1 MASERAEFRQRLLE
15 FDTAT
20 GDIKTRHSLADSMAP
35 QLDTLRRDGRGWR
48 MDFMEPDTLTRKN
61 IRFTSGAF
69 DRFRGFLQGTGR
81 QGFRVKGK
89 KSSTNGLEKLR
100 SFIGLYDLIAG
111 LSPVGHHYKNPP
123 SQNMTDTQQQIY
135 TGRQTL
141 FYTAVALQ
149 GIEIINLGRQG
160 IKTII
165 PAIRSSLP
173 PGQKPP
179 KLPDI
184 SGSGKLPGGLKKVG
198 RLGKKVGRFVPILG
212 LAVPGASLTLTL
224 IEYENEE
231 DPEVKKLME
240 SMVTFEWVD
249 TYVSVISEFL
259 GPVGAFI
266 DGIMHYVRGI
276 FQENYKRKLK
286 KLAYKKLQDASG
298 EAAKIFDLIHAQLD
312 PKSFLANKQTLN
324 ALMSEDG
331 KSLLPLNIRSINL
344 ENQTLT
350 YGGVYSFRPTLI
362 AGKKDD
368 WKQKNCEKIPYVP
381 KAPLRHCA
389 SHINRIEYSPNTF
402 NPIDYGLATLCR
414 DEPRLTGYQ
423 CSDGVFRNLGQMS
436 DKKVI
441 LMP

>member
-1 MASERAEFRQRLLE
+1 IESLVLRSPGTGQPEYRLLPGEKTVLRSPRSLDSNPPLRYLPPSHLSVPVPPRTEDSLSSVASERAEFRQRLLE
-15 FDTAT
+15 FDTAL
-20 GDIKTRHSLADSMAP
+20 GDIKARHSLADSMAP

-324 ALMSEDG
+324 ALMS
-331 KSLLPLNIRSINL
+331 
-344 ENQTLT
+344 
-350 YGGVYSFRPTLI
+350 
-362 AGKKDD
+362 
-368 WKQKNCEKIPYVP
+368 
-381 KAPLRHCA
+381 
-389 SHINRIEYSPNTF
+389 
-402 NPIDYGLATLCR
+402 
-414 DEPRLTGYQ
+414 
-423 CSDGVFRNLGQMS
+423 
-436 DKKVI
+436 
-441 LMP
+441 